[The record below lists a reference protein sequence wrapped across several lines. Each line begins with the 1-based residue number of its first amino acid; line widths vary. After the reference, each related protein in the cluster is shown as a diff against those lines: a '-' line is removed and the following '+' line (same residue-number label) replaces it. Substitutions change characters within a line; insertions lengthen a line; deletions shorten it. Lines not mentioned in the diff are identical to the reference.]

1 MAVKRRTRL
10 HVAYIRAICAGCF
23 RGYESLAVGAPMLC
37 VSCNSTV
44 RALADPLHASVFN
57 DLSIWARNDLK
68 LAGNRELLKE
78 RAS

>member
-1 MAVKRRTRL
+1 
-10 HVAYIRAICAGCF
+10 
-23 RGYESLAVGAPMLC
+23 MLC

>member
-1 MAVKRRTRL
+1 MKKRNRL
-10 HVAYIRAICAGCF
+10 QVSYIRAICPDCL

-44 RALADPLHASVFN
+44 RALADPLHAAVFN
-57 DLSIWARNDLK
+57 DLPIWARNELK

-78 RAS
+78 SAS